1 MTYWELLDITD
12 RKKKEVQRKL
22 NTSLNGSNGWLVKAE
37 IERNPGSLAYI
48 ALAKEFL
55 ETLSANMEEIL
66 QGLDGI
72 DQREIYNIIACWY
85 DDDDDLYD
93 RLPTEAR
100 LYDE

>member
-1 MTYWELLDITD
+1 MTYWELLEITD

-22 NTSLNGSNGWLVKAE
+22 NTSLNGSNGWIVKAE
-37 IERNPGSLAYI
+37 IERNPGGLAYI

-55 ETLSANMEEIL
+55 ETLDANMGEIL
-66 QGLDGI
+66 QSLDEY
-72 DQREIYNIIACWY
+72 DQREIYDIIACWY
-85 DDDDDLYD
+85 DDDPDLYD